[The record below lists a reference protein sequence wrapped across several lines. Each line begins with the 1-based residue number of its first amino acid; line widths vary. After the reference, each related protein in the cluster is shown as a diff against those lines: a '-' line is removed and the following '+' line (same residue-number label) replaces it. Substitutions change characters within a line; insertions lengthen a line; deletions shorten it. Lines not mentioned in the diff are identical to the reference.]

1 MRILY
6 IDKYKYSQNIYNIW
20 RFIKMS
26 EIIKYTT
33 MHRVMKD
40 IADMS
45 IASDAVYKMQKSMN
59 ILGTAIIESAYI
71 NALANGRHTLQ
82 EKDIDCALE
91 ALYNYSEAWDLIF
104 EEDEENIL

>member
-1 MRILY
+1 
-6 IDKYKYSQNIYNIW
+6 
-20 RFIKMS
+20 MS
-26 EIIKYTT
+26 DIIKYTT

-45 IASDAVYKMQKSMN
+45 IASDSVYKMQKTLN

-104 EEDEENIL
+104 EDESEDIV

>member
-1 MRILY
+1 
-6 IDKYKYSQNIYNIW
+6 
-20 RFIKMS
+20 MS

-45 IASDAVYKMQKSMN
+45 IASDSVYKMQKALN

-104 EEDEENIL
+104 EDENEDIV